1 MVRKNGKEEK
11 VKTEKIAEVKGASL
25 RPAYSSS
32 LLLLQRVR
40 QPGCWLLFCRV
51 YSWQGRLT
59 VELVLILALQFNFP
73 FTDISIGPSVTKGPC
88 R

>member
-1 MVRKNGKEEK
+1 LRSCSQKEHQVEISDGKEEK

-40 QPGCWLLFCRV
+40 LA
-51 YSWQGRLT
+51 
-59 VELVLILALQFNFP
+59 EIMVLPKNPQ
-73 FTDISIGPSVTKGPC
+73 SIQD
-88 R
+88 